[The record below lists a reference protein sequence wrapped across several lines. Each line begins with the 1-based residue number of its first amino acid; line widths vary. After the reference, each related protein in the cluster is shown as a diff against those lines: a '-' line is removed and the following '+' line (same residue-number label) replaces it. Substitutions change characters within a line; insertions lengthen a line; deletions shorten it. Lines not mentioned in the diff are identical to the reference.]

1 MKYNVFVRGH
11 LGKWPPSWIFDWP
24 IWRNGFDN
32 YRNVTCQ
39 LWCLYHNLHDSP
51 QECMMAEKDH
61 RCPCDYMQRDAK
73 SRFAMRSHAS
83 RCEVA
88 KLRSC
93 VARSCDAYREVTMRS
108 TMRSAMLHRIVTSRL
123 RIAKRYFAKRFRNAS
138 WALRD
143 SASRI
148 AKRYFAKRF
157 RNASW
162 ALRMRPEDNFPRDI
176 AFHLADGNLSVR

>member
-1 MKYNVFVRGH
+1 
-11 LGKWPPSWIFDWP
+11 
-24 IWRNGFDN
+24 
-32 YRNVTCQ
+32 
-39 LWCLYHNLHDSP
+39 
-51 QECMMAEKDH
+51 MAEKDH
-61 RCPCDYMQRDAK
+61 RCACDYMQREVALRDAK

-138 WALRD
+138 WT
-143 SASRI
+143 
-148 AKRYFAKRF
+148 
-157 RNASW
+157 
-162 ALRMRPEDNFPRDI
+162 LRMRPEDNLPRDI
-176 AFHLADGNLSVR
+176 PFHLADGNLSVR